1 MTLAQ
6 IKTAVANYVAASKQ
20 AGSWTETK
28 DNIAGLIDKIAKT
41 ITIDGLF
48 ADKLPQLDGEELPLG
63 KTVEEY
69 YEDLTQ
75 VVDYNDGS
83 DPEDPADPN
92 APHYPTYRPNTYNY
106 TLGRKVIQTTLKYNE
121 YERAFNSEA
130 EFNTIV
136 NMVIKRLYDTYA
148 VFKYNAKKQILA
160 NIIAKATEIGNELV
174 KVLPMPTDAQTGEA
188 FIEEVKASVEEAQF
202 VSEGHCLNQS
212 ATIGAAEGMLLI
224 VKKGIKPALEVQVQ
238 AGAFQLDK
246 LAVPA
251 EIVVVDDFGDAGSEF
266 YAILMDRRMARLHPT
281 YTAVREHLNAVG
293 DFMNYF
299 LHTENTAF
307 ISNNTY
313 VKVFTS
319 VAE

>member
-6 IKTAVANYVAASKQ
+6 IKTAVASYVAASKQ
-20 AGSWTETK
+20 AGTWSAST
-28 DNIAGLIDKIAKT
+28 DNLASLIDKIAKT

-69 YEDLTQ
+69 FQDLAI
-75 VVDYNDGS
+75 VDDYD
-83 DPEDPADPN
+83 DQEDPN
-92 APHYPTYRPNTYNY
+92 APHYPSYQDNSYNY
-106 TLGRKVIQTTLKYNE
+106 TLGRKVVKTTLKYNE

-148 VFKYNAKKQILA
+148 VFKYTVKKQMLA
-160 NIIAKATEIGNELV
+160 NIIAKARAASVANLV
-174 KVLPMPTDAQTGEA
+174 EVLPLPVDATTGEA
-188 FIEEVKASVEEAQF
+188 FIESVKASVEEAQF
-202 VSEGHCLNQS
+202 VSEGHSLNQG

-224 VKKGIKPALEVQVQ
+224 VKKGVKPALEVQVQ

-251 EIVVVDDFGDAGSEF
+251 EIVVVDDFGNDATGA

-281 YTAVREHLNAVG
+281 YTAVREQLNGAG

-307 ISNNTY
+307 ISKNTY
-313 VKVFTS
+313 VKIYS
-319 VAE
+319 VA

>member
-6 IKTAVANYVAASKQ
+6 IQSAVASYVAASKQ
-20 AGSWTETK
+20 AGIWAATRN
-28 DNIAGLIDKIAKT
+28 NIAGLIDKIAKT

-63 KTVEEY
+63 KTIEEY
-69 YEDLTQ
+69 FQDLCVVADYDED
-75 VVDYNDGS
+75 
-83 DPEDPADPN
+83 EDPN
-92 APHYPTYRPNTYNY
+92 APHYPSYQDNSYNY
-106 TLGRKVIQTTLKYNE
+106 SLGRKVVKTTLKYNE
-121 YERAFNSEA
+121 YERAFNSET

-160 NIIAKATEIGNELV
+160 NIISKAEDVGSALV
-174 KVLPMPTDAQTGEA
+174 ETLPMPVDATSGEA
-188 FIEEVKASVEEAQF
+188 FIESVKASVEEAQF
-202 VSEGHCLNQS
+202 VSEGHCLNQG
-212 ATIGAAEGMLLI
+212 ATIGAAEGLLLI
-224 VKKGIKPALEVQVQ
+224 VKKGVKPALEVQVQ

-251 EIVVVDDFGDAGSEF
+251 EIVVVDDFGSAGSEF

-281 YTAVREHLNAVG
+281 YTAVREQLNGAG

-307 ISNNTY
+307 ISKNTY
-313 VKVFTS
+313 VKVY
-319 VAE
+319 AA

>member
-6 IKTAVANYVAASKQ
+6 IKTAVASYVAASKQ
-20 AGSWTETK
+20 AGTWSAST
-28 DNIAGLIDKIAKT
+28 DNLASLIDKIAKT

-69 YEDLTQ
+69 FQDLAI
-75 VVDYNDGS
+75 VDDYD
-83 DPEDPADPN
+83 DQEDPN
-92 APHYPTYRPNTYNY
+92 APHYPSYQDNSYNY
-106 TLGRKVIQTTLKYNE
+106 TLGRKVVKTTLKYNE

-148 VFKYNAKKQILA
+148 VFKYTVKKQMLA
-160 NIIAKATEIGNELV
+160 NIIAKARAASVANLV
-174 KVLPMPTDAQTGEA
+174 EVLPLPVDATTGEA
-188 FIEEVKASVEEAQF
+188 FIESVKASVEEAQF
-202 VSEGHCLNQS
+202 VSEKHSLNQS

-224 VKKGIKPALEVQVQ
+224 VKKGVKPALEVQVQ

-251 EIVVVDDFGDAGSEF
+251 EIVVVDDFGNDATGA

-281 YTAVREHLNAVG
+281 YTAVREQLNGAG

-307 ISNNTY
+307 ISKNTY
-313 VKVFTS
+313 VKIYS
-319 VAE
+319 AQ